1 MRYEDSWRLQDEIT
15 ASVNAIGYS
24 VWDLHYNQEAN
35 KFRLELNEHLK
46 DDQLS
51 NFCFQMSLTTD
62 YDGEGSRGSMFTLNI

>member
-35 KFRLELNEHLK
+35 TFRLELNEHLK

-51 NFCFQMSLTTD
+51 NFCFQMPLTTD